1 MRLTNSNRFR
11 PLCRILLAALTGL
24 LATSSFAQTVD
35 PSPAD
40 LRLVPQSE
48 AQIKLSFAPV
58 AKQVA
63 PAVVNVY
70 ASRKVV
76 QRQRVS
82 PFFEDPFFR
91 RFFGQPGAGN
101 SRPRERVESSLG
113 SGVIISADGT
123 VITNHHVIKG
133 ADAVR
138 VALNDRREFDA
149 DIVLMDER
157 TDLAVLKI
165 REEGPFE
172 HVSFANS
179 DSLEVG
185 DIVLAIGN
193 PFGVGQTVTQGI
205 VSALARTQVGVTDFQ
220 FFIQTDAAINPGNSG
235 GALVDMS
242 GNLVGINTAIFSR
255 SGGSNGI
262 GFAIPAHMARFVA
275 QAADQ
280 GGKVRRPWLGAT
292 VQMVNAEIAE
302 ALSLDRPQG
311 VLVTA
316 VFDGSPAHEA
326 GLEVSDLVVEI
337 EGKEVIDPNS
347 FGYRFA
353 TKMIGETSNFLI
365 VRDGQEVS
373 LSVPLVPAPETV
385 PRDTRELR
393 EYSPFE
399 GVTVMNLSPAVAEE
413 LGLDGGVFEGVVI
426 ASVDRRG
433 AANQVGMRPGD
444 IIRAVNERK
453 VESTRMLEVITKTP
467 PRVWILEIERNGKVS
482 KLEVR

>member
-1 MRLTNSNRFR
+1 MRLARSGNAHFFIRAALAGLIGIWAS
-11 PLCRILLAALTGL
+11 LAA
-24 LATSSFAQTVD
+24 AQETQ

-40 LRLVPQSE
+40 LRLVPQSD

-58 AKQVA
+58 VKQVA

-82 PFFEDPFFR
+82 PFFDDPFFR
-91 RFFGQPGAGN
+91 RFFGQPGGGY
-101 SRPRERVESSLG
+101 SGPRERVESSLG
-113 SGVIISADGT
+113 SGVVISADGT
-123 VITNHHVIKG
+123 VITNHHVIKD
-133 ADAVR
+133 ADEVR
-138 VALNDRREFDA
+138 VALSDRREFDA

-165 REEGPFE
+165 RGEGPFE
-172 HVSFANS
+172 HVTFADS

-185 DIVLAIGN
+185 DIVLAVGN

-235 GALVDMS
+235 GALVDMT
-242 GNLVGINTAIFSR
+242 GKLVGINTAIFSR

-275 QAADQ
+275 TAADQ
-280 GGKVRRPWLGAT
+280 GGKVQRPWLGAT
-292 VQMVNAEIAE
+292 VQLVNAEIAE
-302 ALSLDRPQG
+302 ALSLERPQG

-316 VFDGSPAHEA
+316 VFEGSPAQEA
-326 GLEVSDLVVEI
+326 GLRVSDLVIAI
-337 EGKEVIDPNS
+337 EGKEISDPNS

-353 TKMIGETSNFLI
+353 TKMIGEQSEFLI
-365 VRDGQEVS
+365 LRDSKEIS
-373 LSVPLVPAPETV
+373 LSILLKPAPETV

-393 EYSPFE
+393 EFSPFE
-399 GVTVMNLSPAVAEE
+399 GATVMNLSPAVAEE
-413 LGLDGGVFEGVVI
+413 IGVEGVFDGVVI
-426 ASVDRRG
+426 ASINRG
-433 AANQVGMRPGD
+433 STADQVGLRPGD
-444 IIRAVNERK
+444 IVRGVNEQTI
-453 VESTRMLEVITKTP
+453 ETTRMLETVTKTP
-467 PRVWILEIERNGKVS
+467 PRVWRLDIERDGKVS
-482 KLEVR
+482 QLILR